1 MPTEALCRYL
11 KDLEGGVGVAFSG
24 GVDSTYLL
32 RMAADTCKGR
42 VIPIL
47 MASPFLKQREF
58 LWAKG
63 LARHMGMG
71 LKIVKW
77 DPFRSSTIVRNTE
90 ERCYHCKYAMYHT
103 ILAEGRQ
110 QGLSHVADGT
120 QADDLDCDRPGLRA
134 IDELSIKMPLAA
146 SRIGKQSVRTQSHI
160 LALPTWNRPS
170 QSCLAT
176 RIPFGTRLTTDLLK
190 RVDYGE
196 DFLEDLGIRP
206 SRWTIQ
212 GRGIR
217 LRVAQ
222 RDRAAVKR
230 NWGRVKAC
238 AKMLGFN
245 KLSLSNTPVFGK

>member
-32 RMAADTCKGR
+32 RMAGDTCGGP

-47 MASPFLKQREF
+47 MASPFLKQRES
-58 LWAKG
+58 LWAKC

-71 LKIVKW
+71 LKIVEW
-77 DPFRSSTIVRNTE
+77 DPLRLPSIVKNAE
-90 ERCYHCKYAMYHT
+90 DRCYHCKYIMYHKM
-103 ILAEGRQ
+103 LAECRQ
-110 QGLSHVADGT
+110 QGLSHLADGT
-120 QADDLDCDRPGLRA
+120 QEDDLNSDRPGLKA
-134 IDELSIKMPLAA
+134 IAELSIKMPLAA
-146 SRIGKQSVRTQSHI
+146 SHIGKQSVRTRSAM

-176 RIPFGTRLTTDLLK
+176 RIPFGTPLTMDLLRK
-190 RVDYGE
+190 VEYGE
-196 DFLEDLGIRP
+196 DFLEDLDIWP
-206 SRWTIQ
+206 SRWTIR
-212 GRGIR
+212 GHGIR

-230 NWGRVKAC
+230 SWGKVRAC
-238 AKMLGFN
+238 VKMLGFN
-245 KLSLSNTPVFGK
+245 KLSLSNTPVLVK